1 MTDSVNDGRSTAT
14 GRSLGVSRYDLVLAV
29 IPAAFIFALLIGY
42 LFSLPSRTTLIAAS
56 VVGVGAMFDGL
67 FRNPPENTG
76 SA

>member
-1 MTDSVNDGRSTAT
+1 MTDSVNDGRSTAA
-14 GRSLGVSRYDLVLAV
+14 GRSLEVSRYDLVLAV
-29 IPAAFIFALLIGY
+29 IPTAFVFALLIGY
-42 LFSLPSRTTLIAAS
+42 LLSLPSRTALIAAS